1 MGHQTSSTLVR
12 HQRWYAVLCLHVS
25 WLVGVSLFKGLGVML
40 PSLTDQFSAETWMVG
55 WMVAIVAGVA
65 GLTGPLTGPLVALIG
80 PRTAVMASGLA
91 LGTSMALSSVATSVV
106 QMALILSLVAGPAL
120 VVPVILTR
128 TLVGNHFT
136 ENYAIANGIA
146 SSGSSVGLVFV
157 APFTQLLL
165 DTYGWRGTM
174 LLLGGLCMH
183 LAVCGALLQSS
194 PISETSKHTYEELSR
209 ESEQLLGRKVSGK
222 KKTSCFQAILATLAH
237 QLGCSVCLRASF
249 WLATVVLICFR
260 FVPSLWLVYF
270 VSQAQSMGFS
280 AYDATIF
287 TTAAGVGNSVIKIS
301 LGLAVDRGFLSLRWA
316 LLLSILGAAGTL
328 LSSSWMKAYWL
339 MMVDAFFHYGFVGVV
354 SSLCDIYTRE
364 LVGIDNLGSAL
375 SWMELMAAILQL
387 AFGFFPG
394 KAGKLLNPLQQVY
407 LFAIVLIIDV
417 YRTGLNYL
425 FLHGQWNHR
434 RKLDIR
440 RDR

>member
-1 MGHQTSSTLVR
+1 
-12 HQRWYAVLCLHVS
+12 
-25 WLVGVSLFKGLGVML
+25 
-40 PSLTDQFSAETWMVG
+40 
-55 WMVAIVAGVA
+55 
-65 GLTGPLTGPLVALIG
+65 
-80 PRTAVMASGLA
+80 MASGLA

-394 KAGKLLNPLQQVY
+394 WIYDETGSFDLAFFVMGGMLTLPLVSLLLEWVMMGNSKNVDESRP
-407 LFAIVLIIDV
+407 FA
-417 YRTGLNYL
+417 
-425 FLHGQWNHR
+425 
-434 RKLDIR
+434 
-440 RDR
+440 DR